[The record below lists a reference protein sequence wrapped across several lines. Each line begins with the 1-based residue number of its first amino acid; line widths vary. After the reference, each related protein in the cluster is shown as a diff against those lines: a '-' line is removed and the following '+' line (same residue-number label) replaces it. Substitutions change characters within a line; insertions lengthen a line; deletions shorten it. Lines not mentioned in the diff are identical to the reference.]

1 MNISV
6 CGGFNLGL
14 SHLFPGGSFSAFLPV
29 KYAANCR
36 AGACSR
42 RTLVTRLG
50 NGGSKPPPYG
60 LDATYTLQII
70 VVHYLGYTSGAADA
84 AIRIFLKSFF
94 KLTKAFKLQIV
105 SVFLT
110 SEGLLREI

>member
-1 MNISV
+1 MDETNNNIEHPDNEFGVWSE
-6 CGGFNLGL
+6 
-14 SHLFPGGSFSAFLPV
+14 
-29 KYAANCR
+29 
-36 AGACSR
+36 
-42 RTLVTRLG
+42 
-50 NGGSKPPPYG
+50 
-60 LDATYTLQII
+60 
-70 VVHYLGYTSGAADA
+70 GAADA